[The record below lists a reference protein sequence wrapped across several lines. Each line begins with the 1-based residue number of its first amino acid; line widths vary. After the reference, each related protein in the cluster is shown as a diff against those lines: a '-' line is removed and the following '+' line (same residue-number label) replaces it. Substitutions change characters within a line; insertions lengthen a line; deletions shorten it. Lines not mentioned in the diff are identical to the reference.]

1 MELQVAREQSKDEA
15 TIGRLYVDGV
25 AECDTLEDVVR
36 EVIGV
41 PVSQWKI
48 AEKTAIPIG
57 RYRIT
62 LVDSPRFGPN
72 TMSVNNV
79 EGFQDIRIHAGN
91 TAEDTHGCLLVGKR
105 TSDRFISQSKDT
117 LIALKIKVLAAMQ
130 RGEEVWIE
138 YFNGVDHG

>member
-62 LVDSPRFGPN
+62 LVDSPRFGTN
-72 TMSVNNV
+72 TLSINDVD
-79 EGFQDIRIHAGN
+79 GFSDIRIHSGN
-91 TAEDTHGCLLVGKR
+91 TSEDTHGCLLAGKR